1 MFVGLVDGDGNDDEG
16 DEEALVVETETE
28 QRQNT
33 ILNDNEDDE
42 DEEIPPREVSSS
54 RARVSSSPSSRVRV
68 SSIPPRPQLQS
79 LGWQEE
85 WSFGCI
91 DIKRCPMIIKPFA
104 CLIQLL
110 LFVAISAVATVWFFG
125 ITLIIFFF
133 GGELLMYKA
142 TYETKENNKL
152 MKRYKSEGVNV
163 DGNVERIW
171 SDWEHSRGGSDSPD
185 FILVERAHS

>member
-1 MFVGLVDGDGNDDEG
+1 MAAE
-16 DEEALVVETETE
+16 VETE
-28 QRQNT
+28 QYQNEY
-33 ILNDNEDDE
+33 LNDNADDE
-42 DEEIPPREVSSS
+42 EVIVDITPREVSSS
-54 RARVSSSPSSRVRV
+54 RVSSSPSSRVRV